1 MGLHT
6 ASHNYSYIYSSME
19 NYFNDLQLVHDRVYR
34 ITGYDSKIIRFP
46 GGSSNTISRRYKKG
60 IMSELTKEVVNRG
73 YKYYD
78 WNVLSGDAGDTTD
91 SKVVYQMTTE
101 KLSKDKVNIVLM
113 HDIKPYTVNAL
124 KDIIKFGKENGYLF
138 DSLDNN
144 NEMLVQK
151 VNN

>member
-1 MGLHT
+1 
-6 ASHNYSYIYSSME
+6 ME
-19 NYFNDLQLVHDRVYR
+19 LVHDRVYR

-78 WNVLSGDAGDTTD
+78 WNVLSGDAGNTTD

-124 KDIIKFGKENGYLF
+124 KDIIKFGKENGFIF
-138 DSLDNN
+138 DSLDDN

>member
-1 MGLHT
+1 
-6 ASHNYSYIYSSME
+6 
-19 NYFNDLQLVHDRVYR
+19 
-34 ITGYDSKIIRFP
+34 
-46 GGSSNTISRRYKKG
+46 
-60 IMSELTKEVVNRG
+60 MSELTKEVVNRG

-78 WNVLSGDAGDTTD
+78 WNVLSGDAGNTTD

-124 KDIIKFGKENGYLF
+124 KDIIKFGKENGFIF
-138 DSLDNN
+138 DSLDDN